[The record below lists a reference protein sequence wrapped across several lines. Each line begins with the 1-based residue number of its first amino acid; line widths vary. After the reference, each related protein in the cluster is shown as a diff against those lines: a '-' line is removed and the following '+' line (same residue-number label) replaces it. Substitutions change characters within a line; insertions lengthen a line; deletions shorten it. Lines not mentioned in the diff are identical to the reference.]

1 MLASWDL
8 FINGILYS
16 VSVERMPNGKD
27 SIRVNGRIAAQPMG
41 SDEQER
47 ELSVGGKPHI
57 VRRAGD
63 GFEIAADERIPA
75 RAEARRRTTATGN
88 AVLAHASDSPLPMV
102 KSQAPGWLPIAGW
115 AAVVAV
121 IAIVLVYATGPSY
134 KKQAATRMQQV
145 LHEMQS
151 GKDAEMQFA
160 VCLWAMNVRV
170 LDIQS
175 MSVAS
180 DHFDKWR
187 QAKNLYGRAFTRYKI
202 VSSEEVK
209 DQPVPTAI
217 VTFTIE
223 DEQFKVRVPER
234 REISWEQ

>member
-1 MLASWDL
+1 MLATWDL
-8 FINGILYS
+8 FVDGTLYT

-41 SDEQER
+41 SDDQER
-47 ELSVGGKPHI
+47 ELSVGGTPHI
-57 VRRAGD
+57 VRRAGTD
-63 GFEIAADERIPA
+63 GFQIAVDERA
-75 RAEARRRTTATGN
+75 DVKRRTQATAK
-88 AVLAHASDSPLPMV
+88 AVLAHAADSPLPMV
-102 KSQAPGWLPIAGW
+102 KSQAPGWLPVAGW
-115 AAVVAV
+115 AAVVAIV
-121 IAIVLVYATGPSY
+121 AIVLVYATGPSY

-170 LDIQS
+170 LDLQS

-209 DQPVPTAI
+209 DQKVPTAI

-223 DEQFKVRVPER
+223 DEQYKVRVPER
-234 REISWEQ
+234 REISWEN